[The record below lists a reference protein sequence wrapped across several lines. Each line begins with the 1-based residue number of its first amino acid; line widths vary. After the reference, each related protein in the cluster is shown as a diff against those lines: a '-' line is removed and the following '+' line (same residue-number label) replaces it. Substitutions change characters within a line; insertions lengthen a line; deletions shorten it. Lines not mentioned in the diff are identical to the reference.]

1 MSSKFQRPAPS
12 IDCSIKEIPTGSH
25 RVKIIGSVV
34 SRSNQSILVNDG
46 TGQITIS
53 SATIQVS
60 EFSIGLLYRFLIEV
74 KKSETHLTGVLIS
87 AHEMS
92 KGQVQRYKRVV
103 KLERRSSI

>member
-1 MSSKFQRPAPS
+1 VSSNFKRPVHS
-12 IDCSIKEIPTGSH
+12 IDCSIKEIPLGSH

-34 SRSNQSILVNDG
+34 SRSDQSILVNDG
-46 TGQITIS
+46 TYQIIIS
-53 SATIQVS
+53 SPTIQVS
-60 EFSIGLLYRFLIEV
+60 EFSVGSLYRFLIEV
-74 KKSETHLTGVLIS
+74 KKSETHLTGILIT